1 MVNRAIA
8 IVIACVLA
16 LFSVRADDE
25 SQSELRL
32 NPEIEQESDE
42 STYDYGFL
50 DMEANKIC
58 MNGADWSALRE
69 RYAGSCDT
77 GEVFSVVYLG
87 DSHVQADFGGAV
99 LRRRLSEVPGSAGRG
114 IVIPFKLAGTNEPN
128 DYSVRMQPRYL
139 SAKLMKQPWEVE
151 MPFTGIG
158 LKPLASECCVEISC
172 AEQPFSEV
180 RLHYRGERPE
190 VLRVEDCEG
199 NKLPFEYCD
208 STLWFDQ
215 SVSDVKVCFE
225 SAERTVFGGFELWT
239 KGGGVLVHSVGN
251 NGATYSSYGAI
262 DNFGNR
268 LSALQPDLVIIA
280 LGTNEA
286 FGRFDEGVMRQ
297 SIGRL
302 VDEVKAANPES
313 QILMVSPAECLRKVY
328 RRVKGRRRRV
338 AATVVND
345 NVAQVR
351 DVIKDYAQSHGIAFY
366 DSYAVAGGS
375 GAAEKMKREKVLG
388 SDGVHYNA
396 EGYRL
401 WGSLLG
407 DAVLCE
413 MGCW

>member
-1 MVNRAIA
+1 MNRAIA

-58 MNGADWSALRE
+58 MN
-69 RYAGSCDT
+69 
-77 GEVFSVVYLG
+77 EVFSVVYLG

-199 NKLPFEYCD
+199 NRLP
-208 STLWFDQ
+208 
-215 SVSDVKVCFE
+215 VG
-225 SAERTVFGGFELWT
+225 FG
-239 KGGGVLVHSVGN
+239 
-251 NGATYSSYGAI
+251 
-262 DNFGNR
+262 
-268 LSALQPDLVIIA
+268 
-280 LGTNEA
+280 
-286 FGRFDEGVMRQ
+286 
-297 SIGRL
+297 
-302 VDEVKAANPES
+302 
-313 QILMVSPAECLRKVY
+313 C
-328 RRVKGRRRRV
+328 
-338 AATVVND
+338 
-345 NVAQVR
+345 
-351 DVIKDYAQSHGIAFY
+351 
-366 DSYAVAGGS
+366 
-375 GAAEKMKREKVLG
+375 
-388 SDGVHYNA
+388 
-396 EGYRL
+396 
-401 WGSLLG
+401 
-407 DAVLCE
+407 
-413 MGCW
+413 

>member
-1 MVNRAIA
+1 M
-8 IVIACVLA
+8 
-16 LFSVRADDE
+16 
-25 SQSELRL
+25 
-32 NPEIEQESDE
+32 
-42 STYDYGFL
+42 
-50 DMEANKIC
+50 
-58 MNGADWSALRE
+58 
-69 RYAGSCDT
+69 
-77 GEVFSVVYLG
+77 
-87 DSHVQADFGGAV
+87 
-99 LRRRLSEVPGSAGRG
+99 
-114 IVIPFKLAGTNEPN
+114 
-128 DYSVRMQPRYL
+128 
-139 SAKLMKQPWEVE
+139 
-151 MPFTGIG
+151 
-158 LKPLASECCVEISC
+158 
-172 AEQPFSEV
+172 
-180 RLHYRGERPE
+180 
-190 VLRVEDCEG
+190 
-199 NKLPFEYCD
+199 
-208 STLWFDQ
+208 
-215 SVSDVKVCFE
+215 
-225 SAERTVFGGFELWT
+225 
-239 KGGGVLVHSVGN
+239 
-251 NGATYSSYGAI
+251 
-262 DNFGNR
+262 
-268 LSALQPDLVIIA
+268 QPDLVIIA

-388 SDGVHYNA
+388 SDGVHYTA